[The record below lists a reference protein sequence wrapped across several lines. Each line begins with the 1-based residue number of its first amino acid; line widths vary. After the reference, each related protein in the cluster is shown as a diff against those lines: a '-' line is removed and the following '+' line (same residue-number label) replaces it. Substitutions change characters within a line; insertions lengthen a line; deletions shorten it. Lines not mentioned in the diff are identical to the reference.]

1 MNTFL
6 LIDKCEDYTIGII
19 TTEMDY
25 NEFEIELFNAQK
37 EFNEVDYDT
46 YDNFYDQVFGVMWNK
61 GFEFDVT
68 YISKKIYI

>member
-19 TTEMDY
+19 TTKMDY
-25 NEFEIELFNAQK
+25 NEFEIELYNAQK

-46 YDNFYDQVFGVMWNK
+46 YENFYDQVFGIMWNK
-61 GFEFDVT
+61 GFEFEVT
-68 YISKKIYI
+68 YIDKKIYI